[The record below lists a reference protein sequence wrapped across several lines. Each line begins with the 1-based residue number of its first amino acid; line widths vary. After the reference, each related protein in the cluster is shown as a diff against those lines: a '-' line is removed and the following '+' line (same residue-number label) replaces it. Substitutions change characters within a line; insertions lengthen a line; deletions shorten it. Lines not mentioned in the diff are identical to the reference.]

1 MQTILVVD
9 DDKSIH
15 WLLAVQLMDQQVELR
30 SVYTGDDGLKAA
42 IAAPPDLILLDID
55 LPDLDGFEVCRR
67 LKSNPATNRIP
78 VLFLTG
84 YCSPERKIS
93 GLNLGAV
100 DYITKPFDPAELTA
114 RIGASLRTKR
124 LVDLLEHKALVD
136 GLTELWN
143 RAYFDHRL
151 HQEETRTSRQP
162 LVNSCIMLD
171 IDHFKSINDRFGHP
185 FGDLVLRGV
194 GAVLVAGCRNEDSAC
209 RYGGDEFAILLPG
222 VDATAAAV
230 LAERLR
236 STIANLDFVCQGE
249 AVKVMCSFGVADTDG
264 TDIDS
269 LTARADAALYEAKRQ
284 GRNRVHPAAPEPA
297 LQASSTA
304 GTY

>member
-1 MQTILVVD
+1 
-9 DDKSIH
+9 
-15 WLLAVQLMDQQVELR
+15 MDQQVALR
-30 SVYTGDDGLKAA
+30 SMYTGDSGLKTA
-42 IAAPPDLILLDID
+42 IVDPPDLILLDIN
-55 LPDLDGFEVCRR
+55 LPDMDGFEVFRR
-67 LKSNPATNRIP
+67 LKSNAATNQIP

-84 YCSPERKIS
+84 HCSPERKIS

-114 RIGASLRTKR
+114 RVRASLRTKR

-151 HQEETRTSRQP
+151 HQEETRTARQP
-162 LVNSCIMLD
+162 LVLSCIMLD
-171 IDHFKSINDRFGHP
+171 VDHFKSINDRFGHP
-185 FGDLVLRGV
+185 FGDLVLRRV

-222 VDATAAAV
+222 VDTTAAVV

-236 STIANLDFVCQGE
+236 STITDLDISCQGE
-249 AVKVMCSFGVADTDG
+249 AVRVTCSFGVADTNG
-264 TDIDS
+264 TDTDS
-269 LTARADAALYEAKRQ
+269 LTVRADDALYEAKRQ
-284 GRNRVHPAAPEPA
+284 GRNRVHPAVRERA
-297 LQASSTA
+297 LQASSIP
-304 GTY
+304 GT